1 MKKQFILL
9 LTITLF
15 FIGCSKDEP
24 LELNGIN
31 PEAFAFNLG
40 DMWEVNAS
48 VILKGFKLEEK
59 NNTYSV
65 SIDYSVDLIKP
76 NGEKVE
82 NLFADNF
89 EKSFEEKVKDVKL
102 EAQFELD
109 DNFEPGNYKVVF
121 KINDLLNNSSTSVE
135 KDFVLD

>member
-1 MKKQFILL
+1 MRKYFLL
-9 LTITLF
+9 LIITAF
-15 FIGCSKDEP
+15 FVSGCSKDEP

-48 VILKGFKLEEK
+48 VIVKGFKLEEENK
-59 NNTYSV
+59 TYSP
-65 SIDYSVDLIKP
+65 SIEFSVDLVKP

-82 NLFADNF
+82 NLFNDKM
-89 EKSFEEKVKDVKL
+89 EKSFEEKIKDVKL

-109 DNFEPGNYKVVF
+109 ETFEEGNYKVVF
-121 KINDLLNNSSTSVE
+121 RIKDLLNNSSTTVE
-135 KDFVLD
+135 KEFVLD